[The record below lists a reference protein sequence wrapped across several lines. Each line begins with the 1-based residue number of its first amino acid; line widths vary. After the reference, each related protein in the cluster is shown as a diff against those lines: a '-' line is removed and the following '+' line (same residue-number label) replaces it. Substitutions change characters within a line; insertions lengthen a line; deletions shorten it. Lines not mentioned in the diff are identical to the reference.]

1 MSESTGK
8 APTTTNTQNTCN
20 EETQELFPTIQK
32 SEIFQPEKTGSYQM
46 TVILRNQSNQT
57 MQFKVRKSTEFKK
70 IFSAYAAR
78 VGVPTGELRFLL
90 DGEAISENQTPDLM
104 SLEEGDQIEV
114 FQFQVGGAQE
124 DEAETTDKRDLNEQ
138 PKEEKESLHET
149 PASVSAFSAPTVSP
163 AVDKPLRNVVASHSM
178 NLRIKDQTN
187 GQIIFFKI
195 KQDILLSKVFEYF
208 AKQRGY
214 SLSLIRFYYDGK
226 RLQGNVTPKML
237 KMKDGD
243 EIDAT
248 VEQTGGK

>member
-1 MSESTGK
+1 MSESTAK

-32 SEIFQPEKTGSYQM
+32 REIVQPEKAGSDQM

-78 VGVPTGELRFLL
+78 VEVPAGELRFLL
-90 DGEAISENQTPDLM
+90 DGEAISENQTPDMM

-114 FQFQVGGAQE
+114 FQFQLGGTQE
-124 DEAETTDKRDLNEQ
+124 DEEETTDKRDLNEQ
-138 PKEEKESLHET
+138 PKEEKESLHKA
-149 PASVSAFSAPTVSP
+149 PASVSAFSAPPVST
-163 AVDKPLRNVVASHSM
+163 AIDKPLPTVVASHSM

-187 GQIIFFKI
+187 GQIIVFKI

-214 SLSLIRFYYDGK
+214 SLSLIRFFYDGR
-226 RLQGNVTPKML
+226 RLQGNITPKML